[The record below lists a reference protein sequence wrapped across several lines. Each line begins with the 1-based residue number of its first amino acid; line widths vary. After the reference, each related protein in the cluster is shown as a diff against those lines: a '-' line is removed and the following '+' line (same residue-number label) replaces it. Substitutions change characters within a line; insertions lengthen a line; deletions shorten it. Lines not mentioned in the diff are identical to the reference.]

1 MTSWYRY
8 VLPPSAKKAYRFR
21 QALSE
26 RSQLEQ
32 MKLLGSTTSRSAASK
47 GQRAMGVGDG
57 GEVRTNGQWQRER
70 SAVYWKRTRFASS
83 VQAVL
88 QVCAGALNIRL
99 QVEQV
104 HA

>member
-1 MTSWYRY
+1 M
-8 VLPPSAKKAYRFR
+8 AYRFR

-26 RSQLEQ
+26 QSQLEQ

-57 GEVRTNGQWQRER
+57 DGGDVRTNGQWRRER